1 MYLEDKAVATAEAGY
16 ELALSFASVM
26 GCDPR
31 TQGFYEHYGT
41 YVDKTWLI
49 REFLEK
55 GGMDAF
61 VKALSTVS
69 IER

>member
-1 MYLEDKAVATAEAGY
+1 MATAESGY

-31 TQGFYEHYGT
+31 TKSFYEQYGA
-41 YVDKTWLI
+41 YVDKTSII
-49 REFLEK
+49 REFFEK
-55 GGMDAF
+55 GGLEAF
-61 VKALSTVS
+61 VKTLSTVS